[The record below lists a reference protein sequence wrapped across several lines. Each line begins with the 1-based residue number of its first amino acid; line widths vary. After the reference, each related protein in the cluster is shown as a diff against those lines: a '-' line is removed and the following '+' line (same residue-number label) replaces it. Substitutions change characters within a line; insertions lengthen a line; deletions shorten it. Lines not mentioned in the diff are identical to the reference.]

1 MGFAENMRI
10 LSNINCTIASV
21 NSYMTQRINGVPPQQ
36 AGLNFF
42 GNVWNGYTRNNIA
55 CVMELWGNPIGN
67 TINMYAGYGSNEANQ
82 FGTMGL
88 LSANFSPWMFF
99 NCYSCMPPMMPTYG
113 CCYGMGFPGYF
124 C

>member
-10 LSNINCTIASV
+10 LSNINCTLASM
-21 NSYMTQRINGVPPQQ
+21 NSYMTQRSNGVSPQQ
-36 AGLNFF
+36 AQFNFF
-42 GNVWNGYTRNNIA
+42 GNMMNGVARNEVA
-55 CVMELWGNPIGN
+55 YGMQRWGNPIGN